1 MERDVVITGYGLINP
16 QGDTS
21 DAWWSGFSD
30 PASALGVV
38 DSETYRPFSV
48 YKIGEYD
55 LSSQVPKPGDQR
67 AMGPMMQ
74 YGAYAAG
81 LALEMAGIK
90 GDEALLAETNLIAA
104 APGGERDWDV
114 DEAILEKLKTANDR
128 GAVLNEQLL
137 NELRPTLFLAQ
148 LPNLFAGNISIIH
161 GVSGSSRTFM
171 GEEAAGA
178 DALRIAFERI
188 GANQGDLFLVGAA
201 ANGERPDILQIFHA
215 GNVLLT
221 EPLTEIWQRPDAG
234 MCFGSAGAFLVVE
247 AREHAD
253 KRGAQPLAVLR
264 GVESAR
270 TRRDPGAAAATA
282 RTQLEKQRP
291 MLGSEPLALLSGA
304 SGTGGQSGITR
315 EEHDFLA
322 ELQTG
327 GLPLAVRA
335 TGQVVGHAIEAAF
348 LQNVVLGLACLE
360 RGAVFPPL
368 NPDTAL
374 ETAVSEADINQVLVS
389 GWGHLKG
396 EALALV
402 EKDDG

>member
-1 MERDVVITGYGLINP
+1 VNRDVVITGYGLINP
-16 QGDTS
+16 QGETS
-21 DAWWSGFSD
+21 DAWWSRFAD
-30 PASALGVV
+30 PKSALDVV
-38 DSETYRPFSV
+38 DSKTYNPFHI
-48 YKIGEYD
+48 YTIGEYD

-67 AMGPMMQ
+67 AMGKMMQ

-81 LALEMAGIK
+81 LALDMAGVK

-171 GEEAAGA
+171 GEESAGA

-188 GANQGDLFLVGAA
+188 GADQGDLFLVGAA
-201 ANGERPDILQIFHA
+201 GNSERPDVLQIFHA
-215 GNVLLT
+215 GNVMLT
-221 EPLTEIWQRPDAG
+221 EPLTEIWKRPDAG
-234 MCFGSAGAFLVVE
+234 MCFGSAGVFLVVE
-247 AREHAD
+247 ARSHAE
-253 KRGAQPLAVLR
+253 KRGAKPLAVLR
-264 GVESAR
+264 NVQSTR

-282 RTQLEKQRP
+282 RAQVDALSP
-291 MLGSEPLALLSGA
+291 MLRSDTAALLSGA
-304 SGTGGQSGITR
+304 SGFGGRSGITR
-315 EEHDFLA
+315 EEHDFLKDLRD
-322 ELQTG
+322 E
-327 GLPLAVRA
+327 GLSLAVRG
-335 TGQVVGHAIEAAF
+335 TGQIVGHSVEAAF
-348 LQNVVLGLACLE
+348 MQNIVLGLACLE

-368 NPDTAL
+368 NPETAL
-374 ETAVSEADINQVLVS
+374 ETAVPEADINQVLVT